1 MKNLIDLVKTE
12 NVGAFRDAVKA
23 ELNRRFE
30 KAYENIMGETIER
43 MGMKYH
49 EPSIEESFKVVDE
62 TVVDLDE
69 ACKDMK
75 PEVEPSDEP
84 SKKDKV
90 EDEKD
95 EVKDSMEESVK
106 KEEDEDEE
114 SDDDSDEDSD
124 EDDDDEKE
132 CDKDDDKSDSE
143 DDDDEEDDDKDE
155 DDEKPQ
161 VLKEKK

>member
-49 EPSIEESFKVVDE
+49 EPSIEESFEVVDE

-114 SDDDSDEDSD
+114 SDDDDDDSD

-132 CDKDDDKSDSE
+132 CDKDEDKSDSE
-143 DDDDEEDDDKDE
+143 DDDEEDDDKDE

>member
-114 SDDDSDEDSD
+114 SDDDDDDSD
-124 EDDDDEKE
+124 EDDEKE

-143 DDDDEEDDDKDE
+143 DDDE